1 MGFHEKVS
9 DIVDKGIAVSKR
21 VVGQAG
27 VAMQKFSDKSV
38 VRLEK
43 LQFETKR
50 DSQIKELGRIAAA
63 FFVTDGKSE
72 LRSDDPLIQEIIAEI
87 KNCEAEISK
96 REEILSATS
105 EKTSES
111 AAEQTAE
118 SPDVTEKS
126 EETTS
131 ENPSSETPDGE

>member
-1 MGFHEKVS
+1 MGFQETVS

-63 FFVTDGKSE
+63 FFVTDGKNE
-72 LRSDDPLIQEIIAEI
+72 LRSDDPLIQEILAEI
-87 KNCEAEISK
+87 KNCETEISK
-96 REEILSATS
+96 REELLSSVPENT
-105 EKTSES
+105 
-111 AAEQTAE
+111 
-118 SPDVTEKS
+118 DS
-126 EETTS
+126 EEKK
-131 ENPSSETPDGE
+131 EE